1 MNKCNLLGLN
11 KIVTLNLQLKVI
23 WQKQFL
29 GLAVDQVNKTITLPI
44 TAYYF
49 WPITDAWKQLK
60 LELESKPWIN
70 TTETVKVLNLA
81 TDVIASWQKEH
92 TQEISPSMKEKLAQ
106 ASFSSYMNYQD
117 L

>member
-1 MNKCNLLGLN
+1 LNKCNLLGLN

-29 GLAVDQVNKTITLPI
+29 GIAVNQVNKNITLPI

-49 WPITDAWKQLK
+49 WPRTDAWKQLK
-60 LELESKPWIN
+60 LELESKQWISP
-70 TTETVKVLNLA
+70 TETVKVLNLA
-81 TDVIASWQKEH
+81 TDVIASWQTEH
-92 TQEISPSMKEKLAQ
+92 TKGISPQTKEKLAQ
-106 ASFSSYMNYQD
+106 ASFSSYINIG